1 MNDTFILKK
10 DHLKS
15 LLRKLAKQYRII
27 APYRNHHG
35 DTFFTEILEVETFPL
50 DLENQPQN
58 SIKEFL
64 FPQQETLFHYSI
76 DGAVQYQFT
85 PLTVPA
91 ARPTI
96 FFGVRPCDITAIL
109 YMDVVFLGKNYK
121 DPHYHARRNKSIIIG
136 LNCNEPFER
145 CFCNATK
152 SGPFLM
158 EYGPDLQLTYLKK
171 DRYYVEARLANGQAI
186 VRQWQ
191 QFFGPAD
198 ENDSK
203 KQYQIFL
210 EARGNFKQQVHVD
223 QAIKHLREQTV
234 SAAIWEDLS
243 LRCQDCA
250 GCAFI
255 CPTCT
260 CFTIADRPLTANS
273 GERLRTW
280 DACTFAGF
288 TRMAGGHNPV
298 QQKTQAIR
306 QRFMHKLL
314 YDVNTHGRPSCVGCG
329 RCVDICFGG
338 TDIVRFIDLVG
349 KEVDTSP
356 AP

>member
-1 MNDTFILKK
+1 MNDAFILKK

-15 LLRKLAKQYRII
+15 LLRKLAKEYRII
-27 APYRNHHG
+27 APYKNRHG
-35 DTFFTEILEVETFPL
+35 DTFFTEVLDIEKFPL

-64 FPQQETLFHYSI
+64 FPQQEKLFHYES
-76 DGAVQYQFT
+76 DEAGNYRFT
-85 PLTVPA
+85 TEESDSQ
-91 ARPTI
+91 PTI

-109 YMDVVFLGKNYK
+109 YMDVTFLGKNCK

-136 LNCNEPFER
+136 LNCHEPFEN

-152 SGPFLM
+152 NGPFLQG
-158 EYGPDLQLTYLKK
+158 YGPDMQLTYLKK
-171 DRYYVEARLANGQAI
+171 DRYYVESRLANGDAI
-186 VRQWQ
+186 VKKWN
-191 QFFGPAD
+191 QFFTDAEESD
-198 ENDSK
+198 TK
-203 KQYQIFL
+203 IQYQIFL
-210 EARGNFKQQVHVD
+210 EARGGFRRQIHAD
-223 QAIKHLREQTV
+223 QAIKHLQENNV
-234 SAAIWEDLS
+234 PDSIWEELS

-260 CFTIADRPLTANS
+260 CFTICDHPLSDTS

-298 QQKTQAIR
+298 NQRTQAIR
-306 QRFMHKLL
+306 QRFLHKLL
-314 YDVNTHGRPSCVGCG
+314 YDVKGHGRPSCVGCG
-329 RCVDICFGG
+329 RCVGICFGG
-338 TDIVRFIDLVG
+338 TDIARFIELAG
-349 KEVDTSP
+349 KE
-356 AP
+356 